1 MSFARSGKRTRV
13 CGGESPSWADDR
25 FCPTRRLNRRAKKNA
40 HICACARAYIT
51 HNTHTHTEREREG
64 DLWVHLLYYILVFAY
79 NA

>member
-25 FCPTRRLNRRAKKNA
+25 FCRTRRLNRRAKKTHTYARVRA
-40 HICACARAYIT
+40 HIL
-51 HNTHTHTEREREG
+51 HTHTQREREREREG
-64 DLWVHLLYYILVFAY
+64 DLWAHLFYYILVFAY